1 MEHICSEGGRF
12 ERLEKALEGINDAL
26 SKLTNLLISSATTG
40 IRLEKL
46 EVIAPDIELRV
57 RNLEK
62 IANRN
67 VWIERLAWAIIVG
80 AVVSY
85 FKFS

>member
-1 MEHICSEGGRF
+1 MDHVCSEGGRF
-12 ERLEKALEGINDAL
+12 ERLEKTLEGINESL
-26 SKLTNLLISSATTG
+26 SKLTSLLISSAMTG
-40 IRLEKL
+40 VRLEKL
-46 EVIAPDIELRV
+46 EAISPDIELRV
-57 RNLEK
+57 RSLER

-67 VWIERLAWAIIVG
+67 VWIERLAWAVIVA

>member
-1 MEHICSEGGRF
+1 MDHVCSESGRF
-12 ERLEKALEGINDAL
+12 ERLENSLEGINESL
-26 SKLTNLLISSATTG
+26 SKLTTLLISSATTG
-40 IRLEKL
+40 LRLEKL
-46 EVIAPDIELRV
+46 ETISQDIELRV

-67 VWIERLAWAIIVG
+67 VWIERLAWVIIVG
-80 AVVSY
+80 AVASY